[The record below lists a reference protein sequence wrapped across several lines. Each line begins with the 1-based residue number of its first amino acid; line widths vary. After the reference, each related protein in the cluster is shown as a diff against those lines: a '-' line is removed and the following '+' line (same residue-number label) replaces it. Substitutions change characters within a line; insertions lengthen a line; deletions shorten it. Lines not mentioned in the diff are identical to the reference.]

1 MYSWSVYQ
9 SYSTSRGKKFK
20 MRTWWRAVKA
30 KVSEPLNKAGSHS
43 NKNLNLIQQELG
55 SHSKLNQS
63 RLTSGIHRAP
73 SMTKWKKTGNP
84 TLIAASKELSSAV
97 CSCLCSF
104 LVVHLTLHLALCLT
118 GLGPS
123 LLLQSHNRASA
134 TQGPWRNTVLNHTQR
149 PSGRHLSFLMP

>member
-1 MYSWSVYQ
+1 
-9 SYSTSRGKKFK
+9 

-63 RLTSGIHRAP
+63 RLKSGIHRAP

-84 TLIAASKELSSAV
+84 TLTAASKVLSSAV
-97 CSCLCSF
+97 FMPVLLSF
-104 LVVHLTLHLALCLT
+104 PVHLTLHLTLYLT

-123 LLLQSHNRASA
+123 LLLQSHNRACA
-134 TQGPWRNTVLNHTQR
+134 TQGPWRNTILNHTQR
-149 PSGRHLSFLMP
+149 PSGRHLSFVMPYHVSFLLPPQDSR